1 MTRGARDI
9 LGEMLAKDEEETEQ
23 GRWGET
29 ADYSTSVSP
38 VKGEREGRRLRQQEP
53 PSAALL

>member
-29 ADYSTSVSP
+29 ADYSTSV
-38 VKGEREGRRLRQQEP
+38 KGEREGRRLRQQEP
-53 PSAALL
+53 PSTALL